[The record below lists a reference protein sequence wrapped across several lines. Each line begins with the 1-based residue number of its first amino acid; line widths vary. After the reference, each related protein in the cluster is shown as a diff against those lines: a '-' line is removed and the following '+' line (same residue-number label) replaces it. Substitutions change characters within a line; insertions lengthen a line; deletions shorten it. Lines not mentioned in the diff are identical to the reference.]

1 MSKGLGSR
9 RCRMLASLMLALLVA
24 WMAVGTGVAQET
36 VLPEVRARQGMV
48 ASAHPLAS
56 EAGLEMLRRGGN
68 AIDAAVATAFA
79 LGVVEPNASGL
90 GGEGMMIIRLASGEV
105 TAIDYRSVAPRAAT
119 YERFPDRMP
128 NVGWES
134 VAVPGTVA
142 GLATALSRYGTMS
155 LAEVLEPAIRLA
167 EEGFPVSSTLA
178 GAIADNYEAILADP
192 ELASIYLIDGFPPME
207 GDLLKNPNLARTM
220 RILAEQGP
228 DAFYRGEIA
237 RQTAAAME
245 ANGGLITTFDLA
257 DYRAFE
263 REPVRGSYRGY
274 EIVSAPP
281 PVGGMA
287 VVEALHILEN
297 FDLTGEPFPSARVI
311 HLQAEALKRAFADL
325 SWYNGDPAFVDVPVE
340 GLTSKAYA
348 RERAQEIP
356 LDRMGERPQAGDPM
370 PYQTGLPVNGRP
382 GGFFPVPEAE
392 SASTTHLSTA
402 DQDGNVVA
410 LTQTISSFFGARV
423 AVPGTGI
430 ILNNE
435 MANFSTRPGLPNSLA
450 PGKRM
455 RTTIA
460 PTLLLKDGEPVLSI
474 GTPGAGR
481 IVSTMVQLLV
491 NLVDY
496 GMSLQEAIEA
506 PRFYARDTEANL
518 HVESRMP
525 APVLAELEAMG
536 YTLEVRGAYDLFFGG
551 AQGILFDRETGE
563 MVGGADPRRS
573 GGVVGY

>member
-1 MSKGLGSR
+1 MSGSR
-9 RCRMLASLMLALLVA
+9 IGYRRWTISSLVA
-24 WMAVGTGVAQET
+24 MLVVSLVASGAALAQGTI
-36 VLPEVRARQGMV
+36 LPEVRAQNGMV

-56 EAGLEMLRRGGN
+56 EAGLEMLKRGGN
-68 AIDAAVATAFA
+68 AIDAAVAAAFA

-90 GGEGMMIIRLASGEV
+90 GGEGMMVMHLANGDL
-105 TAIDYRSVAPRAAT
+105 TAIDYRSSAPAAAT
-119 YERFPDRMP
+119 LERYSSGTAST
-128 NVGWES
+128 GWES
-134 VAVPGTVA
+134 VGVPGTVA

-167 EEGFPVSSTLA
+167 EEGFPVSDTLA
-178 GAIADNYEAILADP
+178 ASISDSYEAILADP
-192 ELASIYLIDGFPPME
+192 ELSSIYLVDGFPPME
-207 GDLLKNPNLARTM
+207 GDILRNPNLANTM
-220 RILAEQGP
+220 RILAEKGQ

-237 RQTAAAME
+237 RAIAAAME
-245 ANGGLITTFDLA
+245 ENGGLITTLDLA
-257 DYRAFE
+257 NYRAFE

-274 EIVSAPP
+274 EVVSAPP

-287 VVEALHILEN
+287 VVEALQILEN
-297 FDLTGEPFPSARVI
+297 FDLSGEPFPSTRVT
-311 HLQAEALKRAFADL
+311 HLTAEALKRAFADL

-348 RERAQEIP
+348 AQRAAEIP
-356 LDRMGERPQAGDPM
+356 LDRMGERPQAGDPT
-370 PYQTGLPVNGRP
+370 PYGA
-382 GGFFPVPEAE
+382 PVPVGFLAEPVYE

-402 DQDGNVVA
+402 DSEGNVVA
-410 LTQTISSFFGARV
+410 LTQTISSFFGAKV

-435 MANFSTRPGLPNSLA
+435 MVNFSTRPGLPNTLA

-460 PTLLLKDGEPVLSI
+460 PTLLLRDGEPVLSI

-481 IVSTMVQLLV
+481 IVSTMTQLII

-506 PRFYARDTEANL
+506 PRFYARDTEASL
-518 HVESRMP
+518 HMESRWP
-525 APVLAELEAMG
+525 AEIRAELEAMG
-536 YTLEVRGAYDLFFGG
+536 YTLSIRGEYDLYFGG
-551 AQGILFDRETGE
+551 AQGILIDPETGE
-563 MVGGADPRRS
+563 FVGGADPRRS
-573 GGVVGY
+573 GGVVGH